1 MRIARAPEKAE
12 TMAGKTVTLTV
23 SVTVP
28 VEVYNLLRF
37 MMETGGIKDP
47 TDEQIVE
54 GALGLAASHAQTALE
69 VAAEMHGIVEK

>member
-1 MRIARAPEKAE
+1 M
-12 TMAGKTVTLTV
+12 TLTV

-28 VEVYNLLRF
+28 VEVYNVLRF
-37 MMETGGIKDP
+37 TIETGGIKDP

-54 GALGLAASHAQTALE
+54 GTLGLAALHTQTALD